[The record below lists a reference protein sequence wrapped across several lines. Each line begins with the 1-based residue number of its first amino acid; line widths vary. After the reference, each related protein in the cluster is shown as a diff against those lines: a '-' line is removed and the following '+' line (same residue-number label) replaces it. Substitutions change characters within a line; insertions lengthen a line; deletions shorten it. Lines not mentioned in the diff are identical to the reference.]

1 MKIIH
6 VNSTMNIGGIESFLM
21 NIYRNIDKETNEIV
35 FLTYTDEEFDYE
47 KEIISMGGRII
58 RISNPNSVSI
68 FKHIKQL
75 YEVIKKEKPDVVH
88 AHTHF
93 NCAYVMIAS
102 YFSHIGKRICHS
114 HSSYALLEKRI
125 LKKIKW
131 FISRTIMK
139 LFSTNLLACSNEAG
153 TALYGKY
160 KFDIIPNGIDISNY
174 KFNIKE
180 RNKYRKQYNI
190 KDNEVVIGHIGRIDT
205 PKNHKFLLEIYNEY
219 LKINKNSKLV
229 LIGDGPLYNEIS
241 NDIKRKK
248 LENNVKMLGSRND
261 VNKILNMFDIIIFPS
276 IYEGFP
282 VSLVE
287 VQANGLQ
294 AIISDVITKE
304 IKLTECIEFY
314 SLKKTSKDWAVKI
327 NETDMNRIDTQK
339 QLKNGIYSIDT
350 TIKKLFEVYND

>member
-6 VNSTMNIGGIESFLM
+6 VNCTMNIGGIESFLM
-21 NIYRNIDKETNEIV
+21 NIYRNIDRDKNEIV
-35 FLTYTDEEFDYE
+35 FLTYTNEEFDYE

-58 RISNPNSVSI
+58 KISNPNSVSI

-75 YEVIKKEKPDVVH
+75 YEVIKKENPDVVH

-93 NCAYVMIAS
+93 NCAYVMIAA
-102 YFSHIGKRICHS
+102 YFSHVRKRICHS

-139 LFSTNLLACSNEAG
+139 LFSTNLVACSSEAG
-153 TALYGKY
+153 IALYGKY
-160 KFDIIPNGIDISNY
+160 KFEIIPNGIDISNY
-174 KFNIKE
+174 KFDIKE
-180 RNKYRKQYNI
+180 RKKYRKQYDI

-205 PKNHKFLLEIYNEY
+205 PKNHKFLIEVYNEY
-219 LKINKNSKLV
+219 LKINKNSKLF
-229 LIGDGPLYNEIS
+229 LIGDGPLYNEIC

-248 LENNVKMLGSRND
+248 LENNIKMLGSRND
-261 VNKILNMFDIIIFPS
+261 VNKILNMFDIVVFPS

-287 VQANGLQ
+287 IQANGLKS
-294 AIISDVITKE
+294 IISDNITKD
-304 IKLTECIEFY
+304 IKLTNCIEFY
-314 SLKKTSKDWAVKI
+314 SLKDSPKTWAKKI
-327 NETDMNRIDTQK
+327 NETDMCREDTQK

-350 TIKKLFEVYND
+350 TIKKLFDIYK

>member
-6 VNSTMNIGGIESFLM
+6 VNCTMNIGGIESFLM
-21 NIYRNIDKETNEIV
+21 NIYRNINREENEIV
-35 FLTYTDEEFDYE
+35 FLTYSDEEFDYE

-75 YEVIKKEKPDVVH
+75 YEVIKKENPDVVH
-88 AHTHF
+88 SHTHF
-93 NCAYVMIAS
+93 NCAYVMIAA
-102 YFSHIGKRICHS
+102 YFSHVRKRICHS

-125 LKKIKW
+125 LKRIKW

-139 LFSTNLLACSNEAG
+139 LFSTNLVACSNEAG
-153 TALYGKY
+153 IALYGKY

-174 KFNIKE
+174 KFDMKE
-180 RNKYRKQYNI
+180 RKKYRKQYNI

-205 PKNHKFLLEIYNEY
+205 PKNHKFLIEVYNEY
-219 LKINKNSKLV
+219 LKINKNSKLF
-229 LIGDGPLYNEIS
+229 LIGDGPLYNEI
-241 NDIKRKK
+241 NNEIKRKK
-248 LENNVKMLGSRND
+248 LDNSIKMLGSRND
-261 VNKILNMFDIIIFPS
+261 VNKILNMFDIVLFPS

-304 IKLTECIEFY
+304 IKLTDCIEFY
-314 SLKKTSKDWAVKI
+314 SLKKTSKEWARKI
-327 NETDMNRIDTQK
+327 DKDRLIRKNTQK
-339 QLKNGIYSIDT
+339 QLKNSIYSIDT
-350 TIKKLFEVYND
+350 TIKKIFDIYN